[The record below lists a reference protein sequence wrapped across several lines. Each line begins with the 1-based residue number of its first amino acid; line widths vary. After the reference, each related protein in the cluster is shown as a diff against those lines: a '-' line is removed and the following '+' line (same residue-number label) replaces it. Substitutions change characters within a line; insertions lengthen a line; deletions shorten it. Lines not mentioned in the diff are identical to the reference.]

1 MLTVRPVILAD
12 AEALRKS
19 ETPGSPASTEDLDS
33 EEEQLYLI
41 ELRYQECMARRALLE
56 VVDESGP

>member
-1 MLTVRPVILAD
+1 MLTARPVILAD

-19 ETPGSPASTEDLDS
+19 EAPGSLAGDEYLDS

-41 ELRYQECMARRALLE
+41 ELRYQECMARRALLDLLE
-56 VVDESGP
+56 EPGA